1 MRQTSRV
8 VTFLALFALLP
19 SAAQAASYT
28 YVVSAGDTL
37 SKIAREHQ
45 ITVDDIMQQNQLSS
59 DRLAIGQTLTLS
71 GTGANY
77 VPPAAMP
84 PEESNREADS
94 IPSENTDR
102 SIRQK
107 ARVVADVLRVRQAPS
122 MEGDLLGKLYYG
134 NQVELLEHGTE
145 WSKIRYEQGE
155 AYVAS
160 EYLSLKDLDSDDV
173 TDPDDIKRLED
184 LEELVAPLLGT
195 TYVLGGT
202 TPDGFDC
209 SGFTSYVFDKL
220 GVTLPRTSEEQ
231 FLGGISVSLDEAK
244 PGDLLF
250 YDSLNK
256 GRVSHVAIYLGNDRV
271 VHANGDDVRYGKMEY
286 MHKLYP
292 FYGVKRY
299 LTFE

>member
-8 VTFLALFALLP
+8 ITFLALFALLP

-45 ITVDDIMQQNQLSS
+45 TTVDDIVQQNQLSS
-59 DRLAIGQTLTLS
+59 DRLAIGQTLILS
-71 GTGANY
+71 GAGATSL
-77 VPPAAMP
+77 PPAEMT

-94 IPSENTDR
+94 TPSENSER
-102 SIRQK
+102 SIGQK

-122 MEGDLLGKLYYG
+122 LDGDLLGKLYYG
-134 NQVELLEHGTE
+134 SRVELLEHGSE

-160 EYLSLKDLDSDDV
+160 EYLSLKGQDSEDMA
-173 TDPDDIKRLED
+173 DPDDIKRLED
-184 LEELVAPLLGT
+184 LEKLVAPLLGT

-209 SGFTSYVFDKL
+209 SGFTSYVFNKL
-220 GVTLPRTSEEQ
+220 GVSLPRTSEEQ
-231 FLGGISVSLDEAK
+231 FLGGVSVSLDEAK

-250 YDSLNK
+250 YDALNK
-256 GRVSHVAIYLGNDRV
+256 GRVSHVAIYLGNDRI

-299 LTFE
+299 LEFE